1 MDFFRNFNSLSA
13 AVGIKNEKLAG
24 EVPPIPPPVVVLEV
38 QGVSF
43 GTSKLSDGGECDCF
57 PMVDDLRI

>member
-1 MDFFRNFNSLSA
+1 MDFFRSFNSLCS
-13 AVGIKNEKLAG
+13 VGIKNEKLAG
-24 EVPPIPPPVVVLEV
+24 EVPQIPPVVVLEV